1 MSQKKVTRPCE
12 SKHARLS
19 CSLLL
24 YVEWLIREVTQYK
37 CQQSWTRGSHGHI
50 HLRMHS
56 NKPSLERHST
66 PLRGQA
72 HDRFWN
78 ARTFPMLFRSRDPI
92 AGTFIRH
99 LHNTRIRHENR
110 TMTNQKNWLR
120 IQHQFQLNKITDFA
134 FSMTK
139 TGLRIGTCFSGGCFF
154 FVSTSCRF
162 SIKDE
167 ELVLDCKHN
176 FGTRDVLPGRKFR
189 QNTRINRS
197 CKEPV
202 DGYLETAANARRKA
216 SRRPPS
222 SPRSC
227 DTTLL
232 LMASNIQH
240 NRHLITNRRQWLV
253 HLVHLVSHD
262 FFQRTNK
269 QDWATTRSTTN
280 SRTQNHEF
288 FVEIMNLG
296 ENCSWT
302 FLGFWPTCLINR
314 LINILTFWKVHG
326 LKTERFWLIGDVW
339 FWQVICQFIYID
351 KERD

>member
-1 MSQKKVTRPCE
+1 MFPKLQNIFNLLFLFSSIKSDRRSCVKRRKKRKKTKWRLKKNCLAKGNKMSQKKVTRPCE

-154 FVSTSCRF
+154 FCF
-162 SIKDE
+162 DFLSIFDQ
-167 ELVLDCKHN
+167 
-176 FGTRDVLPGRKFR
+176 GRR
-189 QNTRINRS
+189 AGS
-197 CKEPV
+197 
-202 DGYLETAANARRKA
+202 
-216 SRRPPS
+216 
-222 SPRSC
+222 
-227 DTTLL
+227 
-232 LMASNIQH
+232 
-240 NRHLITNRRQWLV
+240 WL
-253 HLVHLVSHD
+253 
-262 FFQRTNK
+262 
-269 QDWATTRSTTN
+269 
-280 SRTQNHEF
+280 
-288 FVEIMNLG
+288 
-296 ENCSWT
+296 
-302 FLGFWPTCLINR
+302 
-314 LINILTFWKVHG
+314 
-326 LKTERFWLIGDVW
+326 
-339 FWQVICQFIYID
+339 
-351 KERD
+351 